1 MEEIEKEYQKIISV
15 YPNAI
20 KVNEYI
26 GHLRIPLENNI
37 FIDINYKKYPKR
49 PKVNLLKENGE
60 VFKNFDRMI
69 STLNK
74 WKSKE
79 PYSIVDIINDV
90 FLFLQGVESRVVL
103 IKKELVNGIL
113 GMCHQHHPREI
124 LGLLSLNDGRFT
136 EFILIPGA
144 TTHESSGIFN
154 PSRIPTDSTY
164 QGTIHSHPNGVLRPS
179 PKDLEKVFRDYTC
192 NFIAGYPYNNLNCI
206 KCFDQLGNE
215 LKFKVF

>member
-90 FLFLQGVESRVVL
+90 FLFIQGVESRVVL
-103 IKKELVNGIL
+103 IKQDLINGIL
-113 GMCHQHHPREI
+113 GMGYQRHPNEM
-124 LGLLSLNDGRFT
+124 LGFLRIID
-136 EFILIPGA
+136 
-144 TTHESSGIFN
+144 GIFSEFLLPPNASYSETSAVFN
-154 PSRIPTDSTY
+154 PGRIPIDSDL
-164 QGTIHSHPNGVLRPS
+164 QGTVHSHPNGNIKPS
-179 PKDLEKVFRDYTC
+179 PVDLQTVFRNYNY
-192 NFIAGYPYNNLNCI
+192 NFILGYPYNNINCI

-215 LKFKVF
+215 LKFKVI